1 MRAVMLVPA
10 PGGATIGVQDIPK
23 PQPARGEV
31 IVKVH
36 AAALNRGELVVRA
49 KLTNGTPQ
57 QNGIEFAGEIVQV
70 GEGAS
75 GVSIGDRVM
84 GHWRAGQSEYVNVEP
99 RLLVQIPEKIS
110 WVDAAAWLNVFTT
123 AHDAIITNAGLKTG
137 ESILVNAASSGIGIA
152 SLQIANLLGAKPVI
166 GSSRSSSKLTALK
179 DFGLMVG
186 VNASTSSTDYISQVM
201 EATEGKGVDV
211 IIDSVGANV
220 IGLNLSC
227 MALGG
232 RIVSVGRLAA
242 EKGEIDLDL
251 LALKRIKLFGV
262 TFRTRSLEQRV
273 ACVRR
278 CQEDLWQAF
287 ADGRLISVV
296 DRTFP
301 LEDISIAH
309 DYMRQ
314 DQHIGK
320 IVMTL

>member
-10 PGGATIGVQDIPK
+10 PGGATIEVQDIPK
-23 PQPARGEV
+23 PQPAIGEV
-31 IVKVH
+31 LVKVH

-49 KLTNGTPQ
+49 KLTTGMPQ
-57 QNGIEFAGEIVQV
+57 QNGIEFAGEVVQL
-70 GEGAS
+70 GA
-75 GVSIGDRVM
+75 GAGGARVGDRVM
-84 GHWRAGQSEYVNVEP
+84 GHWRAGQSEYVTVDP
-99 RLLVQIPEKIS
+99 RLLVKIPENLS

-123 AHDAIITNAGLKTG
+123 AHDAIVTNAGLKAG

-166 GSSRSSSKLTALK
+166 GSSRSSSKLAALK
-179 DFGLMVG
+179 DFGSKIG
-186 VNASTSSTDYISQVM
+186 VNATASSTDYISQVM
-201 EATEGKGVDV
+201 EATGGKGVDV

-251 LALKRIKLFGV
+251 LALKRIKLLGV
-262 TFRTRSLEQRV
+262 TFRTRTLEQRIT
-273 ACVRR
+273 CVRR
-278 CQEDLWQAF
+278 CEEDLWQAL
-287 ADGRLISVV
+287 ADGRLRSVV

-309 DYMRQ
+309 DYMQQ
-314 DQHIGK
+314 DQHLGK
-320 IVMTL
+320 IVLTL